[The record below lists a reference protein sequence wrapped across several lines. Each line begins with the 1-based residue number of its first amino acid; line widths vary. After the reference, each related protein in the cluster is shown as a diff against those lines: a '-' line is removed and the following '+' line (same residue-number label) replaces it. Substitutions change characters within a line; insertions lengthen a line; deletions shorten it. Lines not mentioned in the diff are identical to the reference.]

1 MNYYQVK
8 VLVSDLEIFN
18 INAQN
23 ETIAKIKAL
32 KKITDPNQ
40 DIDVDDLND
49 NTIYNY
55 RVKLVSIKKI

>member
-23 ETIAKIKAL
+23 ETIAKIKL
-32 KKITDPNQ
+32 ILTKTLMLMI
-40 DIDVDDLND
+40 
-49 NTIYNY
+49 
-55 RVKLVSIKKI
+55 